1 MELIKGQKSA
11 ILVEPSSLVGHYCL
25 EYLLEHKAYELV
37 LVFSEKAKKREHP
50 KLKWVRVNYDKLDT
64 LIDHVKGHD
73 LFWCRSSF
81 KDWEDITDVGS
92 IRESLPFKFAWAAL
106 QNNVSQFLFLSSVLI
121 GKSSWLPVLKQ
132 RIELEKYLKELP
144 FWAIHVF
151 KPPLMVDQGPASRWG
166 EGIAQRISDLMGG
179 VLDNYRPLEAE
190 VVARAMVDSA
200 QQFHKGLVVFSAEDL
215 QKLAEQFFPKSPR
228 KM

>member
-11 ILVEPSSLVGHYCL
+11 ILVEPTSLVGRFCL
-25 EYLLEHKAYELV
+25 DYLLEHKAYELV
-37 LVFSEKAKKREHP
+37 LVFSEKNKKRAHP
-50 KLKWVRVNYDKLDT
+50 KLKWVRINYSNLDN

-81 KDWEDITDVGS
+81 KDWEDITDAGS
-92 IRESLPFKFAWAAL
+92 VRESLPFKFAWAAL
-106 QNNVSQFLFLSSVLI
+106 QNEVSQFLLLSSVLI

-144 FWAIHVF
+144 FWATHIF
-151 KPPLMVDQGPASRWG
+151 KPPLMVDQGPANRWG
-166 EGIAQRISDLMGG
+166 EGMAKRLSDLMGG

-190 VVARAMVDSA
+190 VVAKAMVDSA
-200 QQFHKGLVVFSAEDL
+200 QQFHKGLVTYSAEDL
-215 QKLAEQFFPKSPR
+215 QKLAEEFFPKTPR
-228 KM
+228 KL